1 MPCSPRSWCLRA
13 CLPSARSAPC
23 SMTRCGCL
31 SCSRFR
37 MSDAVAITALAACGC
52 ASIVIDVRTRRVP
65 NVLTFGV
72 AAAGIGLA
80 ALNVTG
86 ISFWNALGGFAL
98 GLVLMLPGHV
108 IGATGAGDVKL
119 FAAAGTLLGPAGV
132 FQAFLYTA
140 IAGGVFALAA
150 AVARGTLRTTVYRA
164 AVLVRTGGANAIDI
178 ESDSINNRFA
188 YAPAIAIGT
197 LAAALRM

>member
-1 MPCSPRSWCLRA
+1 
-13 CLPSARSAPC
+13 
-23 SMTRCGCL
+23 
-31 SCSRFR
+31 
-37 MSDAVAITALAACGC
+37 MSDAVVITALAACGC

-72 AAAGIGLA
+72 AAAGLALA
-80 ALNVTG
+80 ALNLTG
-86 ISFWNALGGFAL
+86 LGIWSALGGLAL

-132 FQAFLYTA
+132 ATAFLYTA

-150 AVARGTLRTTVYRA
+150 AVARGNLRTTVYRA

>member
-1 MPCSPRSWCLRA
+1 
-13 CLPSARSAPC
+13 
-23 SMTRCGCL
+23 
-31 SCSRFR
+31 
-37 MSDAVAITALAACGC
+37 MSDAVVVTVLAACGC

-65 NVLTFGV
+65 NVLTFGL
-72 AAAGIGLA
+72 AAAGLA
-80 ALNVTG
+80 LSALHLTG
-86 ISFWNALGGFAL
+86 VGVWSALGGLAV

-132 FQAFLYTA
+132 VAAFLYTA

-150 AVARGTLRTTVYRA
+150 AVARGQLRTTVYRA
-164 AVLVRTGGANAIDI
+164 AVLVRTGGANACDI